1 MSTCERQGPRAQ
13 EPVNGSPHPAVVLA
27 SGERKIVFVVD
38 ELVGTQTL
46 VLKSL
51 PAPLV
56 RLRNISGAA
65 LLGTGEVVGV
75 LNAADLFGAT
85 IPRARGRPR
94 SAATSPAARA
104 DPTRR

>member
-1 MSTCERQGPRAQ
+1 M
-13 EPVNGSPHPAVVLA
+13 NGSPRPAVVLT
-27 SGERKIVFVVD
+27 SGDRRTVFVLD
-38 ELVGTQTL
+38 ELIATQTL

-65 LLGTGEVVGV
+65 VLGTGEVVGV

-94 SAATSPAARA
+94 SAATCPAARA